1 MYDFAFTSAF
11 ASTNNRH
18 FSTSFGQEPQC
29 RAVCPL
35 REHAES
41 YIVQNETKATQPFS
55 SMHVRGE
62 VGGSCPL
69 SFVCTSAFASM
80 SNRHFLKTC
89 ITTIWTR
96 SQHER
101 RPSST
106 KATRLQAARL
116 CSSAHLGR
124 GAYGGSLVVAF
135 TSAFSSMSNRQASK
149 STWKVGECPLRKR
162 ESYNVRNKNNTARLL
177 SRAHVGGVGVG
188 EGGGGVVLVVGCIYV
203 SFQLDEQAQCGLDK
217 HERGDNLEVA

>member
-1 MYDFAFTSAF
+1 MEEFFHYKTPNYKNTQRVISPKMKQKLRATIVKHACTILHLRQLSPRL
-11 ASTNNRH
+11 NNRH

-29 RAVCPL
+29 KAVCPL

-41 YIVQNETKATQPFS
+41 YIVQNESKATQTFS

-62 VGGSCPL
+62 VGESYPL

-80 SNRHFLKTC
+80 SNWHFLKTC

-106 KATRLQAARL
+106 KATRLQAAQL

-124 GAYGGSLVVAF
+124 RRTEGVWLSHL
-135 TSAFSSMSNRQASK
+135 RQ
-149 STWKVGECPLRKR
+149 
-162 ESYNVRNKNNTARLL
+162 L
-177 SRAHVGGVGVG
+177 SPG
-188 EGGGGVVLVVGCIYV
+188 
-203 SFQLDEQAQCGLDK
+203 
-217 HERGDNLEVA
+217 